1 MLYIIPT
8 PIGNLEDITYRAIRL
23 LSSCD
28 YILSED
34 TRKSSILLNHYK
46 IKKKLISFYK
56 FNEQKRLKK
65 VIEDLEDKKTIALIS
80 SSGTPTI
87 NDPGNSLIQ
96 KCIEKNIKITALP
109 GPCSIITA
117 LVVSGFDIK
126 NFQFLNFFPKKKSQK
141 INILKNIA
149 AYSGIS
155 IFFESKNRLL
165 KTLKLIEEFLPEK
178 EIVIARELTK
188 KFEEVLRGNAKELLK
203 HFSKKPPKGEI
214 IVLIS

>member
-1 MLYIIPT
+1 MLYIIST
-8 PIGNLEDITYRAIRL
+8 PIGNLEDITYRAVRI
-23 LSSCD
+23 LSACD

-46 IKKKLISFYK
+46 IKKKLISFHK

-65 VIEDLEDKKTIALIS
+65 IIEDLENQKNIALIS
-80 SSGTPTI
+80 SAGTPTI

-96 KCIEKNIKITALP
+96 RCIEKKIEITALP
-109 GPCSIITA
+109 GPCSVITA
-117 LVVSGFDIK
+117 LTLSGFDIK
-126 NFQFLNFFPKKKSQK
+126 NFQFIGFFPKKKSK
-141 INILKNIA
+141 KTKILKEISI
-149 AYSGIS
+149 YDGIS

-165 KTLKLIEEFLPEK
+165 KTLKLLEEVLPEK

-188 KFEEVLRGNAKELLK
+188 KFEECIRGNPKELLK
-203 HFSKKPPKGEI
+203 HFSKKNPKGEI